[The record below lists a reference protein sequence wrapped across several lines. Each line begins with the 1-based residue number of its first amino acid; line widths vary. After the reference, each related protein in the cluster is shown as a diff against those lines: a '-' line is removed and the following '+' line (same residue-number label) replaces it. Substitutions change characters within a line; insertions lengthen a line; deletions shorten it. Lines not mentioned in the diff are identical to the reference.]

1 MKHIVT
7 CLCCAFVLLVTFTG
21 STAWAQATPGIEKRL
36 ADHPVR
42 PTQGIWAPVA
52 DLFSDDF
59 RFEVKAEII
68 NAAMRAYNATLNRIV
83 RLRTDDDNNLKVVVS
98 GSSATTISGP
108 LGTRA
113 AAESVS
119 TAPPTDAR
127 YQVSKDANSNAST
140 NPIFTQLTD
149 GADLSNIVTDA
160 ATQAAGLNGLVT
172 LDLLQFFDGSDWR
185 RVTGAALDSDDIA
198 STTVVPYVGN
208 FNYLYD
214 TVNDNWDR
222 MSGYDI
228 KLSFKDVFAL
238 FTYSATMFMVGDTF
252 YDWRGAAMN
261 DDAVLNT
268 VTAPWV
274 GSFNMMHD
282 TVGDS
287 WERFHA
293 HAAGDALSATQM
305 GLDVLGYTLFYDG
318 TDYRRWQ
325 GITAANGLTLPV
337 APWTNTVI
345 YGYNGATLDM
355 AKLGAVGEL
364 LVTDVATRP
373 GEDAGN
379 DWRKTKKEAIAVYT
393 PAPTTGTAVAA
404 AAVEVLGSKE
414 IMGYPNVCIWLK
426 NAGGGGGGPL
436 TDADI
441 QVSPDGTLWVSITS
455 TVCDAITSGIG
466 CVQCLEGSAYRYV
479 RVYATAAAPANDT
492 TVDAWLTANVN

>member
-172 LDLLQFFDGSDWR
+172 LNLG
-185 RVTGAALDSDDIA
+185 
-198 STTVVPYVGN
+198 
-208 FNYLYD
+208 
-214 TVNDNWDR
+214 
-222 MSGYDI
+222 
-228 KLSFKDVFAL
+228 
-238 FTYSATMFMVGDTF
+238 
-252 YDWRGAAMN
+252 
-261 DDAVLNT
+261 
-268 VTAPWV
+268 
-274 GSFNMMHD
+274 MMHD
-282 TVGDS
+282 TVGDV
-287 WERFHA
+287 WQRIHA

-436 TDADI
+436 TDANI
-441 QVSPDGTLWVSITS
+441 QVSPDETLWVSITS